1 MNKKKLKK
9 GAFIASLAA
18 IVIVGTT
25 AAFLT
30 SSDSADNSFE
40 IAEVELVISESF
52 KPDQVLAA
60 GQIIQKE
67 PYVKNT
73 GSVPQIFFVEVSV
86 PCMKTTLLDK
96 NGQRILPAG
105 KTADTAAAAD
115 YIQTAEIF
123 DLLADGN
130 NTVTHEGDPDS
141 KYGEIHFNAPTDT
154 PSAAAGWV
162 YLKQTEIE
170 KVYTNKSGYMDG
182 TYNTYLFGYSA
193 FVEPDSQTVPIFTDL
208 RLRSMVDEDITGDT
222 VSQVTIRAYTV
233 QKDSLEITLENKG
246 TKESQ
251 YNKADLEK
259 LYNVISNKEERQS

>member
-96 NGQRILPAG
+96 DGKRIAPNG
-105 KTADTAAAAD
+105 KTISSNAD
-115 YIQTAEIF
+115 YKQLAEIF
-123 DLLADGN
+123 DLLTKDN
-130 NTVTHEGDPDS
+130 NDPTVWPSNKDS
-141 KYGEIHFNAPTDT
+141 KYGQFSFIDPNTT
-154 PSAAAGWV
+154 SAGWV

-170 KVYTNKSGYMDG
+170 EVYTNKSGYMDG

-233 QKDSLEITLENKG
+233 QKDSLEIALVHEG

>member
-96 NGQRILPAG
+96 DGKRIAPNG
-105 KTADTAAAAD
+105 KTISSNAD
-115 YIQTAEIF
+115 YKQLAEIF
-123 DLLADGN
+123 DLLTKDN
-130 NTVTHEGDPDS
+130 NDPTVWPSEKDS
-141 KYGEIHFNAPTDT
+141 KYGQFSYIDPNST
-154 PSAAAGWV
+154 SAGWV
-162 YLKQTEIE
+162 YLKQTESE
-170 KVYTNKSGYMDG
+170 KVYANKSGYMDG

-233 QKDSLEITLENKG
+233 QKDSLEIALENKG

-251 YNKADLEK
+251 YDKTDLEK
-259 LYNVISNKEERQS
+259 LYNVISNKEGRQP

>member
-96 NGQRILPAG
+96 DGQRILPAG

-123 DLLADGN
+123 DLLTKDN
-130 NTVTHEGDPDS
+130 NDPTVWPSEKDS
-141 KYGEIHFNAPTDT
+141 KYGQFSYIDPNTT
-154 PSAAAGWV
+154 SAGWV

-170 KVYTNKSGYMDG
+170 EVYTNKSGYMDG

-233 QKDSLEITLENKG
+233 QKDSLEITLGHDG

-251 YNKADLEK
+251 YDKADLEK
-259 LYNVISNKEERQS
+259 LYNVISNKEGRQP